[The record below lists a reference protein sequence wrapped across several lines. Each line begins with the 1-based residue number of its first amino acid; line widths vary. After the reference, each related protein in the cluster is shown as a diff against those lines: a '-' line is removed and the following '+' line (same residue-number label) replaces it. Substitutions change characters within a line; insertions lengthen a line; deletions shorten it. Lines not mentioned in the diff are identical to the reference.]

1 MKNIIQSTTELA
13 LHIARPYIREG
24 KAVVDAT
31 CGNGHD
37 TVALAKA
44 VFPDYGDGTAAS
56 ENNQECPT
64 TPRLVAFDI
73 QQRAVDAT
81 AGLLME
87 EGFGAQLDAGNIRL
101 VRDSHEN
108 MGDYLEEACLI
119 MFNLGYL
126 PGGDKEITTCT
137 ETTMKAIQ
145 RAAGLLIKGGLLSVT
160 MYSGHREGAKE
171 KAELLAFA
179 KGLDSKMY
187 HVAYVNM
194 LNQPNCPPELLL
206 ITRKR

>member
-73 QQRAVDAT
+73 QQRAVNAT
-81 AGLLME
+81 AWLLME
-87 EGFGAQLDAGNIRL
+87 EGFGAQLDAGSIRL
-101 VRDSHEN
+101 IRDSHEN
-108 MGDYLEEACLI
+108 MEDYVNEACLI

-126 PGGDKEITTCT
+126 PGGDKELTTCT
-137 ETTMKAIQ
+137 ESTMKAI
-145 RAAGLLIKGGLLSVT
+145 RKAAGMLTKCGLLSVT

-171 KAELLAFA
+171 KAEVLAFA
-179 KGLDSKMY
+179 RGLDSKIY
-187 HVAYVNM
+187 HAAYVNM
-194 LNQPNCPPELLL
+194 LNQANNPPELLL

>member
-1 MKNIIQSTTELA
+1 ME
-13 LHIARPYIREG
+13 
-24 KAVVDAT
+24 
-31 CGNGHD
+31 
-37 TVALAKA
+37 
-44 VFPDYGDGTAAS
+44 DYV
-56 ENNQECPT
+56 N
-64 TPRLVAFDI
+64 
-73 QQRAVDAT
+73 
-81 AGLLME
+81 
-87 EGFGAQLDAGNIRL
+87 
-101 VRDSHEN
+101 
-108 MGDYLEEACLI
+108 EACLI

-171 KAELLAFA
+171 KAELLDFA

>member
-44 VFPDYGDGTAAS
+44 VFPDYGDGAAAS

-73 QQRAVDAT
+73 QQRAVNAT

-87 EGFGAQLDAGNIRL
+87 EGFRAQLDAGSIRL
-101 VRDSHEN
+101 IRDSHEN
-108 MGDYLEEACLI
+108 MEDYVNEACLI

-126 PGGDKEITTCT
+126 PGGDKELTTCT
-137 ETTMKAIQ
+137 ESTMKAI
-145 RAAGLLIKGGLLSVT
+145 RKAAGMLTKGGLLSVA
-160 MYSGHREGAKE
+160 MYSGHPEGAKE
-171 KAELLAFA
+171 KAEVLAFA
-179 KGLDSKMY
+179 RGLDSKIY
-187 HVAYVNM
+187 HAAYVNM
-194 LNQPNCPPELLL
+194 LNQANNPPELLL

>member
-44 VFPDYGDGTAAS
+44 VFPDYGYGAAAS
-56 ENNQECPT
+56 ENNQECPAPT
-64 TPRLVAFDI
+64 RLIAFDI
-73 QQRAVDAT
+73 QQRAIDAT
-81 AGLLME
+81 ASLLTE
-87 EGFGAQLDAGNIRL
+87 AGFGSQLNAGSIRL
-101 VRDSHEN
+101 IRDSHEN
-108 MGDYLEEACLI
+108 MDDYVNEACLI

-126 PGGDKEITTCT
+126 PGGDKELTTCT

-145 RAAGLLIKGGLLSVT
+145 GAAGLLTKGGLLSVT
-160 MYSGHREGAKE
+160 MYSGHPEGAKE
-171 KAELLAFA
+171 KAEVLAFA
-179 KGLDSKMY
+179 RGLDSKIY
-187 HVAYVNM
+187 HAAYVNM
-194 LNQPNCPPELLL
+194 LNQANNPPELLL

>member
-44 VFPDYGDGTAAS
+44 VFPDYGDGIAAS

-73 QQRAVDAT
+73 QQRAIDAT
-81 AGLLME
+81 ASLLTE
-87 EGFGAQLDAGNIRL
+87 AGFGSQLNAGSIRL
-101 VRDSHEN
+101 IRDSHEN
-108 MGDYLEEACLI
+108 MEDYVNEACLI

-145 RAAGLLIKGGLLSVT
+145 RASGLLIKGGLLSVT

>member
-13 LHIARPYIREG
+13 LHIAKSYIREG
-24 KAVVDAT
+24 QAVVDAT

-37 TVALAKA
+37 TLALAKA
-44 VFPDYGDGTAAS
+44 IFSDYSGSSAPAR
-56 ENNQECPT
+56 QEQACPANAG
-64 TPRLVAFDI
+64 LIAFDI
-73 QQRAVDAT
+73 QQRAIDAT
-81 AGLLME
+81 AGLLKE
-87 EGFGAQLDAGNIRL
+87 EGFKAHLDAGRIRL

-108 MGDYLEEACLI
+108 IGNYIDEACLI

-126 PGGDKEITTCT
+126 PGGDKKITTCS
-137 ETTMKAIQ
+137 ESTMKAI
-145 RAAGLLIKGGLLSVT
+145 RWSAALLTNGGLLSVA
-160 MYSGHREGAKE
+160 MYSGHLEGAKE

-179 KGLDSKMY
+179 GSLDSGKY

-194 LNQPNCPPELLL
+194 LNQPNNPPELLL

>member
-64 TPRLVAFDI
+64 TPRLVAVDI
-73 QQRAVDAT
+73 QQRAIAAT

-87 EGFGAQLDAGNIRL
+87 EGFRAQLDAGSIRL
-101 VRDSHEN
+101 IRDSHEN
-108 MGDYLEEACLI
+108 MEDYVNEACLI

-126 PGGDKEITTCT
+126 PGGDKELTTCT
-137 ETTMKAIQ
+137 ESTIKAI
-145 RAAGLLIKGGLLSVT
+145 RKAAGMLTKGGLLSVA
-160 MYSGHREGAKE
+160 MYSGHPEGAKE
-171 KAELLAFA
+171 KAEVLAFA
-179 KGLDSKMY
+179 RGLDSKIY
-187 HVAYVNM
+187 HAAYVNM
-194 LNQPNCPPELLL
+194 LNQANNPPELLL